1 MKKTKR
7 FLALMTAGFLAVTP
21 MAATGLTAVAVQHT
35 LTVTDSES
43 TAHNYTAYP
52 IIVGT
57 KNSDDS
63 LTDASWA
70 TGIRSNALINALE
83 SNKTALGIT
92 FPPSAY
98 VDGSE
103 TDPETGD
110 PIKVLDPSKVS
121 VNDVAEILAGITDAD
136 KIEKLAKI
144 LNDTTNI
151 LGTGTPLTKSDSSYS
166 ATVDDGWYL
175 VVDSSTLNNTTGP
188 KVRSANLLQIVGDK
202 TINAKHSLPTLE
214 KKIVDNG
221 LVDANTAAIG
231 DTVSY
236 QITTAVPDMTG
247 YDKYFF
253 IVEDN
258 LSAGLTYNGSSLSV
272 KYGSGNGT
280 EFDLDSD
287 GPTDDEDT
295 GDYYVRV
302 SEGNIKIVFE
312 NFRNNM
318 VTKSISAGTPITITY
333 NATLNQ
339 NASIDPD
346 TGNPN
351 SAKLI
356 YSNDPNV
363 DNTGIVDDIPGT
375 PDYPDEP
382 KPPTGSDDGDVVGET
397 PWDKVNTYTT
407 AIKIKKVDQDGQP
420 LTGATFT
427 LQGTNLNQVNKVSG
441 STFTQD
447 DSGTYW
453 KLNNGSYTLTDPNTL
468 DAKGKANYDS
478 LTTKYTK
485 TLASASALTATG
497 SPKSVSAT
505 VDDDGYLTFSGLNAG
520 DYTLVESGV
529 PTGYNKADDI
539 TFRLSTTSLTENSAE
554 WANNSDKFGNMD
566 TDDMFPT
573 QIVNRKGSILPTTG
587 GIGTK
592 LFYIFGSILV
602 AGSVIFL
609 VTKKRMSAK
618 EN

>member
-1 MKKTKR
+1 MLDNVPPASYED
-7 FLALMTAGFLAVTP
+7 LAKVFNTSGVFTGSGTQLTENSGGTGYE
-21 MAATGLTAVAVQHT
+21 ATGLA
-35 LTVTDSES
+35 
-43 TAHNYTAYP
+43 
-52 IIVGT
+52 
-57 KNSDDS
+57 
-63 LTDASWA
+63 
-70 TGIRSNALINALE
+70 
-83 SNKTALGIT
+83 
-92 FPPSAY
+92 
-98 VDGSE
+98 
-103 TDPETGD
+103 
-110 PIKVLDPSKVS
+110 
-121 VNDVAEILAGITDAD
+121 
-136 KIEKLAKI
+136 
-144 LNDTTNI
+144 
-151 LGTGTPLTKSDSSYS
+151 
-166 ATVDDGWYL
+166 DGWYL
-175 VVDSSTLNNTTGP
+175 VKDETSSLTGSA
-188 KVRSANLLQIVGDK
+188 RSANILAVKGSTAITPK
-202 TINAKHSLPTLE
+202 YSLPTLE
-214 KKIVDNG
+214 KKIVSG
-221 LVDANTAAIG
+221 VTLVDANTAAIG
-231 DTVSY
+231 DTITY
-236 QITTAVPDMTG
+236 QIKTKVPDTTG
-247 YDKYFF
+247 YNRYFF

-258 LSAGLTYNGSSLSV
+258 LSAGLTYNADSIAV
-272 KYGSGNGT
+272 KVC
-280 EFDLDSD
+280 D
-287 GPTDDEDT
+287 TDDSTPDVNLTKDADT
-295 GDYYVRV
+295 NYTNYGTDNADYYVTT
-302 SEGNIKIVFE
+302 SGTTNIKIVFE
-312 NFRNNM
+312 DVLNNFEEFN
-318 VTKSISAGTPITITY
+318 VGDDIVITY
-333 NATLNQ
+333 TATLNS
-339 NASIDPD
+339 NASIDPN

-363 DNTGIVDDIPGT
+363 DNTGIVDDDPET

-382 KPPTGSDDGDVVGET
+382 LPPDETPGSETPGDVVGET

-420 LTGATFT
+420 LKGATFT

-453 KLNNGSYTLTDPNTL
+453 KLNNGSYTLIDPDTL

-529 PTGYNKADDI
+529 PSGYNKADDI
-539 TFRLSTTSLTENSAE
+539 SFRLSTTSLTENSAE
-554 WANNSDKFGNMD
+554 WANNSDKFGYMD

>member
-43 TAHNYTAYP
+43 TAHTYTAYP

-121 VNDVAEILAGITDAD
+121 VNDVAEILAGITNAD

-151 LGTGTPLTKSDSSYS
+151 LGTGTPLTKSDSNYS

-236 QITTAVPDMTG
+236 QITTAVPEMTG